1 MKAREMLV
9 MMVCNWLQ
17 IFEVV
22 LNKTYLPTR
31 ERITVKR
38 GAAGNAM
45 VTFKS
50 NI

>member
-1 MKAREMLV
+1 MLV

-17 IFEVV
+17 KKLFEVV